1 MANTKDINSTE
12 KLLNVIRGAE
22 QPLSSSPIDG
32 AQDHSTKQK
41 NSDKSF
47 GSLSKVF
54 AGKKRFR
61 VGVDIGHNVISFAKM
76 ANVSEGKP
84 VLIDQKT
91 VVFGDNV
98 DKGSGEFN
106 NLLKSSFTAFAGS
119 LNDCEIWA
127 MMTAAD
133 VNVSHL
139 KIPRVPKNQL
149 SNVIFWTAKKENPID
164 EKEMIFDYEMQGE
177 VTDNGIPKYSV
188 MVYNAPRAQVEK
200 VQETFSSIG
209 IELTGITI
217 APFAI
222 QNIFR
227 TNWIAARESTFATIF
242 IGNNFSRIDIYSKNN
257 LMMTRGIKTG
267 INSMREAIDEA
278 LGEISFDKK
287 VDKESVEKILNEFS
301 ADPGKWLKDKNRID
315 WVENGILDMI
325 TPAMERL
332 VRQIERTLEYYSG
345 TPGNERVEK
354 VYVSSVMNVFYHPL
368 LQYISEQIGTKM
380 DLFDPFQGKKAAA
393 LGASMTID
401 ERAAM
406 VPTIGLALSDLQH
419 TPNVI
424 FTYVQ
429 KQREAIARKINYG
442 IFSVFAAALIICI
455 GIMIYEGIH
464 TSNMTAQKMKL
475 EKELSLFQPLLT
487 PEKITALANEVKKR
501 QVTDSQYSKKYKGMA
516 LIGELSFL
524 TPEKIRLINLQ
535 IGGAVAGG
543 GASKEDAAK
552 AAAAAASGDNISIEG
567 VVLGDRIE
575 LDDLLAQYILKLENS
590 PMIQSVTLQKSNT
603 VKFKKQEILQ
613 FTINAKIG

>member
-41 NSDKSF
+41 NSDKSS
-47 GSLSKVF
+47 GSLSTIF

-76 ANVSEGKP
+76 ANVSEGRP

-91 VVFGDNV
+91 VIFGDNV

-106 NLLKSSFTAFAGS
+106 NLLKSSLTAFAGS

-267 INSMREAIDEA
+267 INSMKEAIDDS

-301 ADPGKWLKDKNRID
+301 ADPAKWLKDKNRVD

-332 VRQIERTLEYYSG
+332 VRQIERTMEYYSG
-345 TPGNERVEK
+345 TPGNEGVEK
-354 VYVSSVMNVFYHPL
+354 VYISSVMNVFYHPL
-368 LQYISEQIGTKM
+368 LQYISEQIGAKM

-393 LGASMTID
+393 LGASLTID

-406 VPTIGLALSDLQH
+406 VPTVGLALSDLQH
-419 TPNVI
+419 TPNFI
-424 FTYVQ
+424 FTYLQ
-429 KQREAIARKINYG
+429 KQRAEIARKINYG
-442 IFSVFAAALIICI
+442 IFSLFAAALIICI
-455 GIMIYEGIH
+455 GIMIYEGIQ

-487 PEKITALANEVKKR
+487 NEKISALANELKKR
-501 QVTDSQYSKKYKGMA
+501 QQTDRQYSKKYKGMA
-516 LIGELSFL
+516 LVGELSFL
-524 TPEKIRLINLQ
+524 TPEKVKLISLQ

-552 AAAAAASGDNISIEG
+552 AATAVASEDNISIEG

-590 PMIQSVTLQKSNT
+590 PMIQSVTLQKSNM